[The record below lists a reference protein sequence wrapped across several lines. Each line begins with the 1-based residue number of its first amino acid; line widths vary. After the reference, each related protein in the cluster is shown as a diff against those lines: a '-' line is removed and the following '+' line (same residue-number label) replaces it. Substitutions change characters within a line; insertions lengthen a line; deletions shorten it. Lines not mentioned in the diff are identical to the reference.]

1 MNLPPEDIV
10 TLVLAAFTIGGG
22 GLLLGRYGRNGKNG
36 NASVEVLKL
45 ELSES
50 YRKQTDRMLEALHRN
65 ELAIRE
71 GNAVLMNLTQRM
83 QDDHARIEG
92 RIEEMTR

>member
-10 TLVLAAFTIGGG
+10 TLIVGAFALGGG

-36 NASVEVLKL
+36 NGSVEVLKL
-45 ELSES
+45 ELAES

-71 GNAVLMNLTQRM
+71 GNAVLMNLTKRM
-83 QDDHARIEG
+83 EDDHARIEG
-92 RIEEMTR
+92 RIEEMAR